1 MAARD
6 MLLIKKLKDSISN
19 DTFIFSGC
27 SQEL

>member
-6 MLLIKKLKDSISN
+6 MLLIKKLKDLIPN
-19 DTFIFSGC
+19 DKFIFSGC